1 MNDFGCREQAG
12 FPMEGGE
19 RLAGFFKE
27 TRDDARSARP
37 GKEYSKRSAHIQ
49 ELRILWRSATEQA
62 FEDLIAPSKESLA
75 ASEKFINSLPEGCL
89 SFQMAVSHSGEINFF
104 FGDKADPFQVLID
117 HTGLISFYGEVNGEE
132 VSGSDLDLSN
142 FPSFKLL
149 GFLDRKK

>member
-1 MNDFGCREQAG
+1 MNDFGCWEQAS

-19 RLAGFFKE
+19 RFAGLFNE
-27 TRDDARSARP
+27 PRDDARNARP

-49 ELRILWRSATEQA
+49 ELRTLWRSATEQA
-62 FEDLIAPSKESLA
+62 FEDLIAPSKESLV

-89 SFQMAVSHSGEINFF
+89 GLEVAVSHSGEINFF
-104 FGDKADPFQVLID
+104 FGDKSDPFQVLID
-117 HTGLISFYGEVNGEE
+117 QAGLVSFYGEVNGEE
-132 VSGSDLDLSN
+132 VSGSDLDPSN